1 MRRILAWSVHLF
13 TATGAIWGF
22 LAILA
27 IQHHD
32 WKAAITWMAV
42 AMFVDGFDGM
52 LARRFE
58 TPRLATSID
67 GALLDNILDYLNY
80 VVVPVLFLW
89 EADFLPAGSKLWVAI
104 AILLS
109 SAYQFTQI
117 DAKTEDHYFKGFPC
131 YWNVMVIYMLV
142 LQLPTW
148 VNLAFTIFFVILIFV
163 PVKYLYPSRTSFL
176 RPLTLALTF
185 VWAILGVYG
194 LILYPNVPKWLVEA
208 SFVYVGYY
216 VLASL
221 LPFLLKR
228 KKEMTV

>member
-1 MRRILAWSVHLF
+1 MRRRILAWSMHLF

-27 IQHHD
+27 IQQHD
-32 WKAAITWMAV
+32 WKAAIAWMIL

-52 LARRFE
+52 LAQRFE
-58 TPRLATSID
+58 TPRLAASID

-80 VVVPVLFLW
+80 VVVPVFFLW

-142 LQLPTW
+142 LQLPAW

-163 PVKYLYPSRTSFL
+163 PVKYLYPSRNIFPASINSCLNL
-176 RPLTLALTF
+176 RLGNSGHLWSDALPQGSGVAGAGLFRLRRLLRAGKPAPLPSA
-185 VWAILGVYG
+185 A
-194 LILYPNVPKWLVEA
+194 
-208 SFVYVGYY
+208 
-216 VLASL
+216 
-221 LPFLLKR
+221 
-228 KKEMTV
+228 